1 MAKQGIHLV
10 IIDPQNDFCDLPE
23 SHRPLASDGSRLAPS
38 LPVPGAHADL
48 LRVADLVER
57 GGDGLSAITVTLD
70 AHLRLDIAHPGFW
83 RQGDGSPVG
92 PFTPIAAADVRA
104 GHYRPRDAAALPRVL
119 AYLDALEAAG
129 RYTHMVWPV
138 HCEIGAWGQAVHIDL
153 RRAYNA
159 WEERRG
165 INVDKVLK
173 GSNPWTEHFSAIQ
186 AEVPQADDVGTQ
198 VNRALLD
205 RLRAADLVLI
215 CGEAGSHCVKATT
228 EHIAAD
234 FPAGERSKLVL
245 LTDCMS
251 PVGGFE
257 AQQAAF
263 IDAMRAQGMRTAT
276 AAEIL
281 PVLLANAAT

>member
-1 MAKQGIHLV
+1 MAKQRFHLV

-23 SHRPLASDGSRLAPS
+23 THRPMASDGSRLTPS

-48 LRVADLVER
+48 LRVAGLIER
-57 GGDGLSAITVTLD
+57 SGAGLAAITVTLD
-70 AHLRLDIAHPGFW
+70 AHQRLDIAHSGFW

-92 PFTPIAAADVRA
+92 DFTPITAADVRA
-104 GHYRPRDAAALPRVL
+104 GRYRPRDAAAMQRVL
-119 AYLDALEAAG
+119 AYLEALETAA

-138 HCEIGAWGQAVHIDL
+138 HCEIGSWGQAVHADL
-153 RRAYNA
+153 RRAYNS
-159 WEERRG
+159 WEEAYG
-165 INVDKVLK
+165 IGVAKVLK
-173 GSNPWTEHFSAIQ
+173 GDNPWTEHFSAIQ
-186 AEVPQADDVGTQ
+186 AEVPQADDAGTQ
-198 VNRALLD
+198 ANRALLNE
-205 RLRAADLVLI
+205 LRAADLVLI

-234 FPAGERSKLVL
+234 FPAAERGKLVL

-263 IDAMRAQGMRTAT
+263 IDAMRAQGLRTAT
-276 AAEIL
+276 AAEML
-281 PVLLANAAT
+281 PVMQANATT